1 LPAQGAAEFRP
12 YRRALNALVA
22 FVAVGGIL
30 YLLASIAV
38 SVFAKRQVPL
48 KGKPINAQNI
58 DEVLVCQDNVEQLFK
73 DLNDETFSLQGLV
86 GKQDTEAGAR
96 LAMQWEDFSKRWHD
110 RWSEVGQRCRFV
122 ELRDRGLGA
131 DFDRLAWA
139 HEDLEDMKLKF
150 AALLR
155 NYIDEQVPHIESIRR
170 SLEASR
176 RGLEA
181 RKRKATADT
190 PQAEGAQTKVN

>member
-1 LPAQGAAEFRP
+1 LPAEGATEFRP
-12 YRRALNALVA
+12 YRRAINAFVA
-22 FVAVGGIL
+22 AVAVGGIL

-38 SVFAKRQVPL
+38 SVFSKRQVPL
-48 KGKPINAQNI
+48 KERPINAQNI
-58 DEVLVCQDNVEQLFK
+58 DDVLKCQADVEQLFK
-73 DLNDETFSLQGLV
+73 DLNDETFGLQGLV
-86 GKQDTEAGAR
+86 GKKDTD
-96 LAMQWEDFSKRWHD
+96 LAQQWEDFSKTWQD
-110 RWSEVGQRCRFV
+110 KWSEVGQRCRFV
-122 ELRDRGLGA
+122 EMRDRGLGA

-170 SLEASR
+170 SLETSR

-181 RKRKATADT
+181 RKRKATVSA
-190 PQAEGAQTKVN
+190 PQTEGAQTKVN

>member
-1 LPAQGAAEFRP
+1 M
-12 YRRALNALVA
+12 
-22 FVAVGGIL
+22 AVGGIL

>member
-1 LPAQGAAEFRP
+1 LPAQGATEFRP
-12 YRRALNALVA
+12 YRRALNAIVA

-58 DEVLVCQDNVEQLFK
+58 DEVLVCQGNVEQLFK

-96 LAMQWEDFSKRWHD
+96 LAMEWDDFSKRWHD

-181 RKRKATADT
+181 RKQKATANT

>member
-12 YRRALNALVA
+12 YRRALNGIVA

-30 YLLASIAV
+30 YLLTSIAV

-58 DEVLVCQDNVEQLFK
+58 DEVMTCQSDVEQLFK
-73 DLNDETFSLQGLV
+73 DLNDETFGLQGLV
-86 GKQDTEAGAR
+86 GKKDAD
-96 LAMQWEDFSKRWHD
+96 LAIQWEDFSKRWHD

-170 SLEASR
+170 SLETSR

-181 RKRKATADT
+181 RKRQATAIS
-190 PQAEGAQTKVN
+190 PQTEGAQTKVN